1 MLKFFN
7 KKKESNQNIWIIAG
21 LGNPG
26 PEYSDTRHN
35 CGFKVIDK
43 LIEKIAKNE
52 KVTQKFKG
60 KYVSCEYEENKLI
73 LLKPETYMN
82 NSGESV
88 DAIMNWFK
96 VDESHL
102 IVIYDD
108 FDIST
113 GQIRVRP
120 KGSSGTHNGMKS
132 ILQYVGT
139 DEFARVRVGIGPKP
153 KEMDI
158 IKFVLGRFSN
168 DESKILEESFSKAAE
183 AVLCIIKK
191 GTEEAMNKY
200 NGNAKNK

>member
-7 KKKESNQNIWIIAG
+7 KRKQNNQNIWIIAG

-26 PEYSDTRHN
+26 PEYADTRHN

-43 LIEKIAKNE
+43 LIEKLAKNE

-60 KYVSCEYEENKLI
+60 KYVSCEYEGNKLI

-82 NSGESV
+82 SSGESI
-88 DAIMNWFK
+88 DAAMNWFK
-96 VDESHL
+96 VDESNL

-158 IKFVLGRFSN
+158 IKFVLGRFSSEEN
-168 DESKILEESFSKAAE
+168 KIIDESFSNAAE

>member
-7 KKKESNQNIWIIAG
+7 KRKQNNQNVWIIAG

-26 PEYSDTRHN
+26 PEYADTRHN

-60 KYVSCEYEENKLI
+60 KYVSCEYEGNKLI

-82 NSGESV
+82 SSGESI
-88 DAIMNWFK
+88 DAAMNWFK
-96 VDESHL
+96 VDESNL

-168 DESKILEESFSKAAE
+168 DESKIIDESFSNAAE